1 MKFWIRNSTSKLDFF
16 DSSRLLLHTY
26 IAKGGLFS
34 ETFSLWLKSPNKGAK
49 SLMNTFFFV
58 QSAQENDLTPYLG
71 DLSQWER
78 LSEIKLALLKFFRYL
93 FSELNLRRL

>member
-1 MKFWIRNSTSKLDFF
+1 MIFEIISQDIKQFFKYEISINSVWL
-16 DSSRLLLHTY
+16 
-26 IAKGGLFS
+26 KGGLIS
-34 ETFSLWLKSPNKGAK
+34 ESFSLWLKSPNKGAK

-78 LSEIKLALLKFFRYL
+78 LSEIKLALVKLFRYL
-93 FSELNLRRL
+93 FSDFEIMS